1 MASTI
6 GDNAP
11 IFSAISSSTRQLFL
25 LLRCVGFAA
34 KAQIQITKEGLR
46 FTVEESRVM
55 QGVAFL
61 DKALFTTYN
70 FLPPSSPPLNQ
81 IAPTKN
87 TEEDNDEDND
97 EDEDNPS
104 FQISLYALLEC
115 LQIFGVDSKERSWG
129 NNGRDSNFSRAG
141 SIARGGSVFDN
152 RVLGMAGICRLS
164 YVNSGSPFCLILEE
178 AGVTTTCE
186 LVTYQPDI
194 SYDIPLRR
202 DALAQKIIMK
212 ASWLH
217 DAIAELSS
225 TSPTRL
231 TIIASPQAPYFALSA
246 TGPLGSA
253 TVEFSRD
260 PQLLETFVVA
270 RRCVNT
276 YKFSLIKA
284 ASKAMAL
291 ASKVSIRGD
300 EVGVLSLQ
308 FMIEVEGGGVS
319 FVDFRFVPFTAQE
332 GEDDEEEDG
341 EREED

>member
-1 MASTI
+1 
-6 GDNAP
+6 
-11 IFSAISSSTRQLFL
+11 
-25 LLRCVGFAA
+25 
-34 KAQIQITKEGLR
+34 
-46 FTVEESRVM
+46 
-55 QGVAFL
+55 
-61 DKALFTTYN
+61 
-70 FLPPSSPPLNQ
+70 
-81 IAPTKN
+81 
-87 TEEDNDEDND
+87 
-97 EDEDNPS
+97 
-104 FQISLYALLEC
+104 
-115 LQIFGVDSKERSWG
+115 
-129 NNGRDSNFSRAG
+129 
-141 SIARGGSVFDN
+141 
-152 RVLGMAGICRLS
+152 MAGICRLS
-164 YVNSGSPFCLILEE
+164 YVSSGSPFCLILEE

-194 SYDIPLRR
+194 YYDIPLRR

-217 DAIAELSS
+217 DAITELSS

-300 EVGVLSLQ
+300 DVGVLSLQ

-332 GEDDEEEDG
+332 GEDDDEEGEQEED
-341 EREED
+341 